1 MATKKAKDNTVTIKL
16 DTGGEQENASQ
27 GGVQQGQQVQQPV
40 QPQVKA
46 DPLGYAEQR
55 EAAATA
61 PAYAIPNNLQGMD
74 LRNPVAPSSHPE
86 VDLMNPK
93 PAENAAVAA
102 SKEALGRQI
111 TTPLQEEKTAFD
123 KGYEEQEDLDAIS
136 MLLKERQEGLAAE
149 QEKLNDMVAED
160 ETAQRNERSRKVIAG
175 LGDAISSI
183 VNLVGTTQGAYDQ
196 KQVFM
201 EPRLRDTIE
210 QDRQRRYAKMERQR
224 ANVQSQI
231 NAINNLKLAGE
242 KIESAERQNA
252 ANLAYKAAKDAADRS
267 QKQGE
272 YDRNYDLKERQ
283 YREDS
288 ARKDADQSRKER
300 ETDSIIAARKA
311 SSAQGWARTNSYVER
326 NNNLNK
332 GGSGGSGRGSGKWY
346 DTNNFQEFQDEIAR
360 SITVDGKR
368 YSSWDELSADRGAM
382 RDPNVRAM
390 LSELSQANTS
400 DKQRA
405 AVQKYIDH
413 APTWKGKYWG
423 QGVAEYEEPE
433 EDAAPWLAAEEED
446 KDKAPWL

>member
-27 GGVQQGQQVQQPV
+27 GGVRQGQQVQQPV

-74 LRNPVAPSSHPE
+74 LRNPVAPSSHPQ

-111 TTPLQEEKTAFD
+111 TTPLQEEKSAFD

-149 QEKLNDMVAED
+149 QERLNAAEEQD
-160 ETAQRNERSRKVIAG
+160 EMAQRNERSRKVIAG

-252 ANLAYKAAKDAADRS
+252 ANLAYKAAKDAADRA

-272 YDRNYDLKERQ
+272 YDRKWQLDNWKAQNAADYNEQRLQ
-283 YREDS
+283 LQRENNESMDRARRTSSWNQTRNTTSMINKRES
-288 ARKDADQSRKER
+288 AG
-300 ETDSIIAARKA
+300 T
-311 SSAQGWARTNSYVER
+311 G
-326 NNNLNK
+326 
-332 GGSGGSGRGSGKWY
+332 GGSGRGSGKWY

-360 SITVDGKR
+360 SLNIEGKR
-368 YSSWDELSADRGAM
+368 YSSWDELVSDRNAM
-382 RDPNVRAM
+382 RDPKVRSM

>member
-1 MATKKAKDNTVTIKL
+1 
-16 DTGGEQENASQ
+16 
-27 GGVQQGQQVQQPV
+27 
-40 QPQVKA
+40 
-46 DPLGYAEQR
+46 
-55 EAAATA
+55 
-61 PAYAIPNNLQGMD
+61 
-74 LRNPVAPSSHPE
+74 
-86 VDLMNPK
+86 
-93 PAENAAVAA
+93 
-102 SKEALGRQI
+102 
-111 TTPLQEEKTAFD
+111 
-123 KGYEEQEDLDAIS
+123 
-136 MLLKERQEGLAAE
+136 
-149 QEKLNDMVAED
+149 
-160 ETAQRNERSRKVIAG
+160 
-175 LGDAISSI
+175 
-183 VNLVGTTQGAYDQ
+183 
-196 KQVFM
+196 
-201 EPRLRDTIE
+201 
-210 QDRQRRYAKMERQR
+210 MERQR

-231 NAINNLKLAGE
+231 NAINNLKLAGA
-242 KIESAERQNA
+242 KMESAERQNA
-252 ANLAYKAAKDAADRS
+252 ANLAYKAAKDAADRA

-288 ARKDADQSRKER
+288 ARKDADQARKER

-423 QGVAEYEEPE
+423 QGVAEYEEPK